1 VNLYG
6 RVLAIIGVV
15 VTGAAALCLLAF
27 AAGGVSFAVTVSDTL
42 QGLSGSLLGRAFL
55 AFLGVAIMF
64 AVAYVVM
71 RALGVGASKVLA
83 FDSSSG
89 HMQVDISA
97 LEDCLMRTALE
108 VDDVIDA
115 RARIRIQAGGLAK
128 PVLCN
133 VQVGLKERADV
144 PGKGSEIGAKVK
156 ERFLEIIPIDTP
168 PIVNLNVRIRAPK
181 KPSRPPDVEEVGGV
195 EGSGES
201 AGTDDKK
208 ELEDS
213 HDFTGER
220 SYGSE
225 DEKE

>member
-1 VNLYG
+1 MNLYG

-15 VTGAAALCLLAF
+15 VTGVAALGLLAF

-42 QGLSGSLLGRAFL
+42 QGLGGSLLGRAFL
-55 AFLGVAIMF
+55 AFVGVAFMV
-64 AVAYVVM
+64 AVAYILM

-89 HMQVDISA
+89 HMQIDISA
-97 LEDCLMRTALE
+97 LEDCLVRTALE

-168 PIVNLNVRIRAPK
+168 PVVNLNVRIRSPK
-181 KPSRPPDVEEVGGV
+181 KVSRPPAEGEAARGEVPD
-195 EGSGES
+195 ES
-201 AGTDDKK
+201 AG
-208 ELEDS
+208 ELEDAQ
-213 HDFTGER
+213 DFTGER
-220 SYGSE
+220 SYASE
-225 DEKE
+225 NEEE